1 MKTIILTA
9 LLLTT
14 IISKSQT
21 IVTGSID
28 GLKVTGSEDITDVNF
43 KFIEVLYESTE
54 TNARSF
60 FRLKDD
66 NELDISVY
74 YTDFLGA
81 EDYEW
86 GTVFR
91 VTGFDSDG
99 TSCELDYVLRKDG
112 DKAYVLKYSDKAYC
126 FFIIEETRFQNE

>member
-1 MKTIILTA
+1 MKTIILIA
-9 LLLTT
+9 SLLTT
-14 IISKSQT
+14 IISKGQT
-21 IVTGSID
+21 VVTGSID

-43 KFIEVLYESTE
+43 KFIEVLYESSE

-60 FRLKDD
+60 FRIKDD

-74 YTDFLGA
+74 YTDFLGE

-86 GTVFR
+86 GTIFR
-91 VTGFDSDG
+91 LKCFDSDG
-99 TSCELDYVLRKDG
+99 TPCELDYVLRKDG

-126 FFIIEETRFQNE
+126 FFVNEVTRFQNE